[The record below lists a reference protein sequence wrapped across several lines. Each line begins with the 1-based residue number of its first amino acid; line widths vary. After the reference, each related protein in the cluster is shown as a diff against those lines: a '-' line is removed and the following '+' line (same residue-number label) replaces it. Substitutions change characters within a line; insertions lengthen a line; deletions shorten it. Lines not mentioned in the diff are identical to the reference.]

1 MAKFIDTSDDKAIVD
16 FNNMTFKQFRYLV
29 KEATRVNQEI
39 DQRKWDIYTGKY
51 YDNNGDLTEIG
62 DR

>member
-29 KEATRVNQEI
+29 KEAIRVNQEI
-39 DQRKWDIYTGKY
+39 DQRKWDIYIGKY

>member
-29 KEATRVNQEI
+29 KEAIRVNQEI
-39 DQRKWDIYTGKY
+39 DQRKWDIYTRDY

>member
-1 MAKFIDTSDDKAIVD
+1 MAKFIDTSDDKATVD

-29 KEATRVNQEI
+29 KEAIRVNQEI
-39 DQRKWDIYTGKY
+39 DQRKWDIYIDKY
-51 YDNNGDLTEIG
+51 YDNNGDLVEIG

>member
-29 KEATRVNQEI
+29 KEAIRVNQEI
-39 DQRKWDIYTGKY
+39 DQRKWDIYTRDY
-51 YDNNGDLTEIG
+51 YDNNGDLIEIG